1 MAGEGCRS
9 PSPAT
14 QPERGAVDDI
24 TLTEITITRKIRED
38 GQQVFSVGMEREF
51 SFVEALG
58 LLEAAKWDICQR
70 MAGRP

>member
-1 MAGEGCRS
+1 MGGGRAS
-9 PSPAT
+9 LPPAT
-14 QPERGAVDDI
+14 PIREGAVDDI